1 MLSIRH
7 GIQPVLSVARGPV
20 RGDHLPRQAGLHHQ
34 LRLLPT
40 RKVLKICIFILPQVC
55 QGGGARTQT
64 LFSTQNGDHLSICT
78 FSECFYY
85 TNTFALFL
93 NTNP

>member
-1 MLSIRH
+1 MLSIRY

-40 RKVLKICIFILPQVC
+40 RKVLKIVAFFHKDVW
-55 QGGGARTQT
+55 GVGARTQT
-64 LFSTQNGDHLSICT
+64 LISTQNGVHLSIRT
-78 FSECFYY
+78 FLECFYY
-85 TNTFALFL
+85 TNTFALFP